1 VQALDSDQQKNPQQQ
16 TIVKTAK
23 NVLPV
28 MFVVV
33 TLDILGFSLL
43 LPVLP
48 YYAAEFGAT
57 PSVVGLLS
65 GAYALCQLVG
75 APVMARLSDYYGR
88 KPMFLLDIAGSIVG
102 FLVLGMA
109 THLWMFFVSRIVA
122 GFVAANVPIAQ
133 AYISDVSTME
143 ERSRSLGVIGAAFG
157 VGFTIGPVLG
167 GLLAKSLGYAF
178 VAFVSAGCAAVNL
191 LVVALIVRESLPVQ
205 MRQKQHAHEPAP
217 TLRQRWTAIQTLL
230 HRPVIRQLLV
240 FWSVFSL
247 ALAVFQQNIALFN
260 QYHLHLTARQTG
272 MVFATIGV
280 CVSLT
285 QGFALRLLTSRY
297 GDVQLVLLALP
308 VFTGSLALWAFTNSL
323 QMMYA
328 ATVPFC
334 VGGSV
339 LITITNS
346 MLTKYAATEETG
358 GMMGIAAA
366 IDNATRVVGSLVGG
380 VLIQHIG
387 GFAPGALA
395 ALSMLVL
402 IYVFMS
408 RIQPTLET
416 TPAANVL

>member
-1 VQALDSDQQKNPQQQ
+1 MQTFQDNRESNLQQHNTVNTDSNAL
-16 TIVKTAK
+16 A
-23 NVLPV
+23 V
-28 MFVVV
+28 MFAVV

-57 PSVVGLLS
+57 PSVVGLL
-65 GAYALCQLVG
+65 GGVYALCQLIG

-88 KPMFLLDIAGSIVG
+88 KPMLMLDIAGSIIG
-102 FLVLGMA
+102 FLMLGTA

-122 GFVAANVPIAQ
+122 GLVAANVPIAQ
-133 AYISDVSTME
+133 AYISDVSTIE

-178 VAFVSAGCAAVNL
+178 VAFASACCAVANL
-191 LVVALIVRESLPVQ
+191 LVVAVLVRESLPVQ
-205 MRQKQHAHEPAP
+205 RRQQQYLHNPSSA
-217 TLRQRWTAIQTLL
+217 LRQRWTALQTLL
-230 HRPVIRQLLV
+230 QRPVIRQLLV

-285 QGFALRLLTSRY
+285 QGIALRLLAARY
-297 GDVQLVLLALP
+297 SDVQLVLIALP

-323 QMMYA
+323 PMLYA
-328 ATVPFC
+328 VTVPFC

-346 MLTKYAATEETG
+346 ILTKYVSAEETG

-366 IDNATRVVGSLVGG
+366 IDNATRVIGSLVGG
-380 VLIQHIG
+380 VLIQHLG

-395 ALSMLVL
+395 AVSMLVL
-402 IYVFMS
+402 TYVFIS
-408 RIQPTLET
+408 HIQPTLET
-416 TPAANVL
+416 TPTPDVV